1 MYHTMHMVQDKRSPD
16 WRALS
21 ADWGLSWNMAIES
34 GGWVVGDEIRID
46 LDLEAVEAPQV
57 AVPG

>member
-1 MYHTMHMVQDKRSPD
+1 MVQDKRSPD

>member
-1 MYHTMHMVQDKRSPD
+1 
-16 WRALS
+16 
-21 ADWGLSWNMAIES
+21 MAIES